1 MARSVSAYKFGKPY
15 WIKWRDHHVP
25 DIKTA
30 WVALSDIKDDDCII
44 STLGFVVQEDAN
56 FVCVAM
62 SIGDGDDLTNKDA
75 TVGAPMK
82 IAKTSIVEVMQIQ
95 E

>member
-1 MARSVSAYKFGKPY
+1 MARTSLTYKIGKPY

-25 DIKTA
+25 SIKTA
-30 WVALSDIKDDDCII
+30 WVALSDIKHEDCII
-44 STLGFVVQEDAN
+44 STLGFAVWEDSN
-56 FVCVAM
+56 FVCLAM
-62 SIGDGDDLTNKDA
+62 SVGDGEDLSDKDA

-82 IAKTSIVEVMQIQ
+82 IAKASIVEVMQIQ

>member
-1 MARSVSAYKFGKPY
+1 MAKKVSQYETGKPY

-30 WVALSDIKDDDCII
+30 WVALSDIKNDDCII
-44 STLGFVVQEDAN
+44 STLGFAVWEDAH
-56 FVCVAM
+56 FICVAM
-62 SIGDGDDLTNKDA
+62 SIGEGEDLTDKDA

-82 IAKTSIVEVMQIQ
+82 IAKASIVEIMQIQ

>member
-1 MARSVSAYKFGKPY
+1 MARRASQFKIGQPY

-30 WVALSDIKDDDCII
+30 WVALSDIKADDCVI
-44 STLGFVVQEDAN
+44 STLGFAVSEDTN

-62 SIGDGDDLTNKDA
+62 SVGDGEDLTSKDA
-75 TVGAPMK
+75 TVGAPLK
-82 IAKTSIVEVMQIQ
+82 IAKASIVEVMQIQ